1 MNKPITL
8 LWLSGVLET
17 FADTLT
23 YQLPLS
29 PIVIQAMNDV
39 KASIESYIRNRQL
52 VAQDGLKTTTQQL
65 LGIMRAESTLTL

>member
-29 PIVIQAMNDV
+29 PTLTRQMRDSEF
-39 KASIESYIRNRQL
+39 SIESYIRNQHL
-52 VAQDGLKTTTQQL
+52 VEQDGLKTTTQQL
-65 LGIMRAESTLTL
+65 LGIMRAELTLTL

>member
-23 YQLPLS
+23 YRLPLS
-29 PIVIQAMNDV
+29 PTVARLMNDV
-39 KASIESYIRNRQL
+39 TASIESYIRNQRL
-52 VAQDGLKTTTQQL
+52 VEQDGLKTTAQQL
-65 LGIMRAESTLTL
+65 LGIMRVESTLTL